1 MESVGPL
8 RSDPFAGSSRS
19 LNRNGSPSS
28 IDDPTFWVPPTCQK
42 QSSLLGDVQSSAGR
56 ISEKTFQTTNFLLLF
71 SITRRINPTNTVI
84 TYKQ

>member
-56 ISEKTFQTTNFLLLF
+56 ISEKNVSNNKFLTIIF
-71 SITRRINPTNTVI
+71 YN
-84 TYKQ
+84 